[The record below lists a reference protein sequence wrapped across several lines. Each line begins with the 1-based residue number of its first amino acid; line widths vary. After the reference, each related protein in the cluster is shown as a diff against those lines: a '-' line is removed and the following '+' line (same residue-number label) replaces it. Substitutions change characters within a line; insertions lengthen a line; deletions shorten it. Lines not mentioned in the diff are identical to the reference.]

1 MPRLAVDADY
11 AAEVGAQ
18 LMEQGLPGVAA
29 SALAKASESG
39 LGPEALTG
47 YGLAMGGLGMIG
59 EAFEALQSADMLA
72 PTAVSHARMIGLHTF
87 VRDLAVGRVR
97 EAHAW
102 AERYAAYSLDSAL
115 SCFKAVRN
123 WNTRLLTTISEEDRH
138 RPTTDPER
146 GTVIFWTLI
155 EIMAGHDLFR
165 LQQIER
171 RIAQI

>member
-1 MPRLAVDADY
+1 MFVAELLCQTLSRDHAVIQPFDQ
-11 AAEVGAQ
+11 E
-18 LMEQGLPGVAA
+18 
-29 SALAKASESG
+29 
-39 LGPEALTG
+39 
-47 YGLAMGGLGMIG
+47 
-59 EAFEALQSADMLA
+59 
-72 PTAVSHARMIGLHTF
+72 
-87 VRDLAVGRVR
+87 
-97 EAHAW
+97 AW
-102 AERYAAYSLDSAL
+102 AERYAAYDLDSAL
-115 SCFKAVRN
+115 NCFKAVRN